1 MSTQDIFDYFKD
13 FKPIAV
19 EWINDS
25 SCNVIWKNETHA
37 ANALLG
43 MSIPH
48 TEDEEENKMNEDSD
62 KKSKIINFKRKSRQ
76 PPLGAR
82 WRKGVKSVKE
92 YQIYMRFMRQTDCKK
107 KGAESRSEYYRKYGN
122 PNYGNIKGL
131 ISQSKRERMKSEQ
144 ISSAVS
150 DLSFEIEKKDDSK
163 RNLIS
168 YELEDYSINN
178 LEEFGTDKIVT
189 IDQIASTPSKTNKEI
204 REKKLRLYSDDLV
217 EDEDNSKMRSDRIK
231 RKQ

>member
-48 TEDEEENKMNEDSD
+48 TEDEEENKINEDSD
-62 KKSKIINFKRKSRQ
+62 KKLKIMNFKRKSRQ
-76 PPLGAR
+76 PPLGVR

-92 YQIYMRFMRQTDCKK
+92 YQIYMRYMRQTDCKK

-189 IDQIASTPSKTNKEI
+189 RDQIASTPSKTNKEI